1 MKENTKRLEE
11 TINRLKPIAEQVPSL
26 QDRLN
31 KAEDRLSSIPAELT
45 SVRKEGKQ
53 EGKEEA
59 IDELYKAAHLR
70 YKSSRPSPADVG
82 KRYGEYQRLATVD
95 LPQQKKENEK
105 LKSEIY
111 EQKGK
116 NEHQEAENAAVKE
129 ETENRSKMM
138 EYLWPGAW
146 EAARRI
152 TTPGKRFIT
161 LDDSKAI
168 RKAVGEHPK
177 WSISQYHD
185 LIEAASKILQP
196 FSSLIKD
203 IYELAAGP
211 GRDEMGKIVDFTSD
225 DSTETKTTTACLF
238 YGLLEAATQY
248 AESTGG
254 GGGSSSGSDWGRKKD
269 EDNRTY
275 AARCLLEARN
285 MLQPTEE
292 ETAKETRRVGRR
304 R

>member
-1 MKENTKRLEE
+1 M
-11 TINRLKPIAEQVPSL
+11 
-26 QDRLN
+26 
-31 KAEDRLSSIPAELT
+31 
-45 SVRKEGKQ
+45 
-53 EGKEEA
+53 
-59 IDELYKAAHLR
+59 
-70 YKSSRPSPADVG
+70 G
-82 KRYGEYQRLATVD
+82 KRYGDYRQQATVD
-95 LPQQKKENEK
+95 LPEQKKENEA
-105 LKSEIY
+105 LKVELG
-111 EQKGK
+111 EEKEK
-116 NEHQEAENAAVKE
+116 KEHQEAQNAAVKE
-129 ETENRSKMM
+129 ENDNRSKMM

-146 EAARRI
+146 EAAQRI
-152 TTPGKRFIT
+152 TTPGKCFMS
-161 LDDSKAI
+161 LDDRQAI

-177 WSISQYHD
+177 WSISQCHD

-254 GGGSSSGSDWGRKKD
+254 GGGSSSGSNWGRKKD
-269 EDNRTY
+269 EDNRAY

-285 MLQPTEE
+285 MLQPSEE
-292 ETAKETRRVGRR
+292 ETPKETRRVGRR